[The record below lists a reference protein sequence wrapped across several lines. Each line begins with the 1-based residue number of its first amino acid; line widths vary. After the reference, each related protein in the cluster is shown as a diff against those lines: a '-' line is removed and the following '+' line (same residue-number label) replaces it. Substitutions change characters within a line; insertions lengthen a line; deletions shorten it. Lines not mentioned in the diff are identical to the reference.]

1 MLKITDLSRK
11 QYLYSGRTCPGGWAT
26 LEERRKVTFPISQRQ
41 RGISV
46 RWQPRRRKAE
56 NGYDD
61 DGEAVPGASRTRLA
75 AHIYTHMCRVRVYV
89 CVILLFLQPWP
100 WGSAAAREQR
110 YYQIGSA
117 SFPWGAS
124 AKSPGRRSKKLTHI
138 GMAKVRR

>member
-1 MLKITDLSRK
+1 MDLKITDLSRK
-11 QYLYSGRTCPGGWAT
+11 QYLYSGRTCRGGWTA

-46 RWQPRRRKAE
+46 RWQTRRRKAE

-61 DGEAVPGASRTRLA
+61 DGVPGASRAQLT
-75 AHIYTHMCRVRVYV
+75 AHVHIHMCRVRVCVCVYI
-89 CVILLFLQPWP
+89 CVILLFLQPWS
-100 WGSAAAREQR
+100 WGSVAAREQW

-124 AKSPGRRSKKLTHI
+124 AKSPG
-138 GMAKVRR
+138 